1 MTSDAMNCY
10 SHVMFGGNTYPLP
23 IFKSEVEFYKLY
35 ALPGQ
40 SVTCRYF
47 LLFYLFGSCMCDL
60 NPEEPHAYQAGIVP
74 FILSSHKLEVPWF
87 FLLYLSL

>member
-10 SHVMFGGNTYPLP
+10 SHVIFGGNTYPLP

-35 ALPGQ
+35 ALSGQ

-47 LLFYLFGSCMCDL
+47 LSFGDVSFHYFIFL
-60 NPEEPHAYQAGIVP
+60 VHACVI
-74 FILSSHKLEVPWF
+74 
-87 FLLYLSL
+87 

>member
-1 MTSDAMNCY
+1 MTSDAMDCY
-10 SHVMFGGNTYPLP
+10 SHVIFGGNTYPLP

-47 LLFYLFGSCMCDL
+47 LSFGDVFS
-60 NPEEPHAYQAGIVP
+60 
-74 FILSSHKLEVPWF
+74 LSFWF
-87 FLLYLSL
+87 MHV